1 MVAVLAIMVLLVA
14 VHHSQLPP
22 APAAQVVAVPP
33 PRAVE
38 PVVVPPS
45 RPAELVVVLP
55 SADGH
60 TGAVVVERAGSRI
73 VLDQPY
79 AADRFGHESGS
90 VRLSESGPIRLSES
104 EVRGTFGATLAAI
117 PPRPASFLLYFI
129 RGSDE
134 LTEES
139 KGELARMLAELRLR
153 AAPDILVIG
162 HTDRVGKEEDNDRL
176 SLARAERVRQS
187 LVAQGIAAQHI
198 RASGRGERE
207 PVVPTADGVDEPRNR
222 RVEINVR

>member
-1 MVAVLAIMVLLVA
+1 VVAVLAIMVLLVA
-14 VHHSQLPP
+14 VHYQPPPP
-22 APAAQVVAVPP
+22 AAETVVVPP
-33 PRAVE
+33 PAAVE
-38 PVVVPPS
+38 LVVVPPS
-45 RPAELVVVLP
+45 PAAELVVVLP

-79 AADRFGHESGS
+79 AADRVGRESGP
-90 VRLSESGPIRLSES
+90 VRLSER
-104 EVRGTFGATLAAI
+104 EVRSTFGATLAAI
-117 PPRPASFLLYFI
+117 PPRPVSFLLYFI

-139 KGELARMLAELRLR
+139 RGELARMLAELRLR
-153 AAPDILVIG
+153 PAPDVLVIG
-162 HTDRVGKEEDNDRL
+162 HTDRVGKDADNDRL
-176 SLARAERVRQS
+176 SLQRAERVRQS
-187 LVAQGIAAQHI
+187 LVAQGIAAERI

-207 PVVPTADGVDEPRNR
+207 LVMPTADGVDEPRNR

>member
-14 VHHSQLPP
+14 VHYQLPAP
-22 APAAQVVAVPP
+22 PAAQVSEVAVAPP
-33 PRAVE
+33 PAVK
-38 PVVVPPS
+38 PVAPPPS
-45 RPAELVVVLP
+45 PAAELVVVLP

-79 AADRFGHESGS
+79 AADRFGQESGP
-90 VRLSESGPIRLSES
+90 VRLSER
-104 EVRGTFGATLAAI
+104 EVRDTFAATLAAI
-117 PPRPASFLLYFI
+117 PARPASFLLYFI

-139 KGELARMLAELRLR
+139 KGQLARMLAELRLR
-153 AAPDILVIG
+153 ALPDILVIG
-162 HTDRVGKEEDNDRL
+162 HTDRIGKDADNDRL

-187 LVAQGIAAQHI
+187 LIAQGIAGDRI
-198 RASGRGERE
+198 RAAGRGERE
-207 PVVPTADGVDEPRNR
+207 PLVPTPDGVEEPRNR

>member
-14 VHHSQLPP
+14 VHYQPP
-22 APAAQVVAVPP
+22 PSPAAQPVAAPP
-33 PRAVE
+33 PPAAE
-38 PVVVPPS
+38 LVVVPPS
-45 RPAELVVVLP
+45 PAAELVVVLP

-60 TGAVVVERAGSRI
+60 TGAVVVERAGRRI
-73 VLDQPY
+73 VLDRPY
-79 AADRFGHESGS
+79 AADRIGHESGP
-90 VRLSESGPIRLSES
+90 VRLSEL
-104 EVRGTFGATLAAI
+104 EVRSTFGTTLAAI
-117 PPRPASFLLYFI
+117 PARPASFLLYFI

-162 HTDRVGKEEDNDRL
+162 HTDRVGNDANNDRL
-176 SLARAERVRQS
+176 SLQRAERVRQS
-187 LVAQGIAAQHI
+187 LVGQGIAAERI

-207 PVVPTADGVDEPRNR
+207 PVVQTADGVDEPRNR

>member
-1 MVAVLAIMVLLVA
+1 MVAILAIMVLLVA
-14 VHHSQLPP
+14 VHYQQPPPP
-22 APAAQVVAVPP
+22 AAPVVAVPP
-33 PRAVE
+33 AVQ
-38 PVVVPPS
+38 PVVPP
-45 RPAELVVVLP
+45 RPAAELVVVLP

-60 TGAVVVERAGSRI
+60 TGAVVVERAGRRI

-79 AADRFGHESGS
+79 AADRVGHESDP
-90 VRLSESGPIRLSES
+90 VRPESGPVVLSER

-117 PPRPASFLLYFI
+117 PPRPASFLLYFS

-153 AAPDILVIG
+153 SAPDILVIG

-187 LVAQGIAAQHI
+187 LVAQGIAAELI

>member
-14 VHHSQLPP
+14 VHYQPP
-22 APAAQVVAVPP
+22 PSPAAETVVVPP
-33 PRAVE
+33 PAAVE
-38 PVVVPPS
+38 LVVVPPS
-45 RPAELVVVLP
+45 PAAELVVVLP

-79 AADRFGHESGS
+79 AADRVGRESDP
-90 VRLSESGPIRLSES
+90 VRLSER
-104 EVRGTFGATLAAI
+104 EVRSTFGATLAAI
-117 PPRPASFLLYFI
+117 PPRPVSFLLYFI

-139 KGELARMLAELRLR
+139 RGELARMLAELRLR
-153 AAPDILVIG
+153 PAPDVLVIG
-162 HTDRVGKEEDNDRL
+162 HTDRVGKDADNDRL
-176 SLARAERVRQS
+176 SLQRAERVRQS
-187 LVAQGIAAQHI
+187 LVAQGIAAERI

-207 PVVPTADGVDEPRNR
+207 LVMPTADGVDEPRNR

>member
-1 MVAVLAIMVLLVA
+1 MVAVLAIMALLVA
-14 VHHSQLPP
+14 AHYQLPP
-22 APAAQVVAVPP
+22 SPAETVVAAPAA
-33 PRAVE
+33 E
-38 PVVVPPS
+38 PVVVAPPPA
-45 RPAELVVVLP
+45 PAELVVVLP

-60 TGAVVVERAGSRI
+60 TGAVVVERAGRRI

-79 AADRFGHESGS
+79 AADRVGYESDPVRESGP
-90 VRLSESGPIRLSES
+90 VRLSER
-104 EVRGTFGATLAAI
+104 EVRSTFEATLAAI
-117 PPRPASFLLYFI
+117 PARPASFLLYFI

-153 AAPDILVIG
+153 VAPDILVIG

-187 LVAQGIAAQHI
+187 LVAQGIAGERV
-198 RASGRGERE
+198 RASGRGERQ
-207 PVVPTADGVDEPRNR
+207 PVVRTADGVDEPRNR